1 MRDEP
6 VARLRDLGEDP
17 VIEAIRRILPESAAG
32 VVVGIGDDAAIL
44 ECPSGRHLVLTVDT
58 LVEGVHFRHGWAT
71 AADVGYKALA
81 VSISDIAAMGGLPR
95 QAVVS
100 VVAPAS
106 TPVEWVEGLYRG
118 LADAGARFAVSVV
131 GGNLARTEGPV
142 VVDVAALGEVE
153 PELCLR
159 RSGARPGDAV
169 VVTGTLGRARGGLI
183 ALERGMQDPAWEPL
197 VRAYRRPSPRLR
209 EARAVA
215 SCRWA
220 TAMMDISDGLALD
233 LSRMCAAS
241 GVGVCLDAE
250 ALPVDPALRA
260 LAERL
265 DEDAVALALGG
276 GEDYELLVAV
286 PPDRAPAQVAILQS
300 EAGTP
305 AAVVGV
311 FTPPAE
317 GRTVV
322 HRGVRRPLPAGGW
335 DHFRGGGDR

>member
-1 MRDEP
+1 MRDDA
-6 VARLRDLGEDP
+6 VARLRDLGEDA
-17 VIEAIRRILPESAAG
+17 VIEAIRRILPGSAAG

-44 ECPSGRHLVLTVDT
+44 ESPPGRHLVLTIDT
-58 LVEGVHFRHGWAT
+58 LVEGVHFRRGWAT

-81 VSISDIAAMGGLPR
+81 ASLSDVAAMGGLPR

-100 VVAPAS
+100 VVASAN
-106 TPVEWVEGLYRG
+106 TPVGWIEDLYRG
-118 LADAGARFAVSVV
+118 LADAGDRFAVSVV

-169 VVTGTLGRARGGLI
+169 VVTGTLGRARGGLM
-183 ALERGMQDPAWEPL
+183 ALEREMQDPVWEPL

-241 GVGVCLDAE
+241 GVGVRLDAE
-250 ALPVDPALRA
+250 ALPVDPVLRA

-265 DEDAVALALGG
+265 GEDAGALALGG

-286 PPDRAPAQVAILQS
+286 PPDRAPALVAILQS
-300 EAGTP
+300 ETGTP

-322 HRGVRRPLPAGGW
+322 HRGVQRPLIAGGW